1 MTGCMFNPYCAREDL
16 IESLNIVY
24 FTEMLKISVY
34 FSTAEQKRD
43 VCSCSLKRR
52 RRLAYRFF
60 LFILFYLFFLVLRKS
75 GLIVFSVLEWFSG
88 HIVDC
93 HSRQNVFKTAKLTF
107 VKLFYIAFS
116 NWVAY

>member
-16 IESLNIVY
+16 IESLNIAY

-60 LFILFYLFFLVLRKS
+60 FIICIFFFFGIKKKW
-75 GLIVFSVLEWFSG
+75 IKC
-88 HIVDC
+88 I
-93 HSRQNVFKTAKLTF
+93 
-107 VKLFYIAFS
+107 
-116 NWVAY
+116 

>member
-1 MTGCMFNPYCAREDL
+1 MLSPLHFDTNQQNTMTGCMFNPYCAREDL

-60 LFILFYLFFLVLRKS
+60 FYFGEGFAHIKYSRLLSHLDYFNNVLTN
-75 GLIVFSVLEWFSG
+75 FSG
-88 HIVDC
+88 QSDIDYE
-93 HSRQNVFKTAKLTF
+93 QPMKE
-107 VKLFYIAFS
+107 
-116 NWVAY
+116 